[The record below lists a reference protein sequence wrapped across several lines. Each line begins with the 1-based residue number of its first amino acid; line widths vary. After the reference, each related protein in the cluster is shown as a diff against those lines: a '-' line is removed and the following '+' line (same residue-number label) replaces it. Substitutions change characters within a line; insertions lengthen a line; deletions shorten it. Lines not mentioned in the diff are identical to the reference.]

1 MNNQAC
7 KTALSVPFYFMLCAS
22 ESAKQLCKAAF
33 KNELAAMNNPQ
44 NTVDFK
50 DYDLTYSIL

>member
-1 MNNQAC
+1 MNNQTC
-7 KTALSVPFYFMLCAS
+7 KTALSVPFYFMLCTFDS
-22 ESAKQLCKAAF
+22 EKQLCKAAF

>member
-7 KTALSVPFYFMLCAS
+7 KTALSVPFYFMLCAF
-22 ESAKQLCKAAF
+22 ESAKQLLKAAF
-33 KNELAAMNNPQ
+33 KNEPAAMNNPQ

>member
-1 MNNQAC
+1 M
-7 KTALSVPFYFMLCAS
+7 PFYFMLCAFDS
-22 ESAKQLCKAAF
+22 EKQLCKAAF
-33 KNELAAMNNPQ
+33 KNEPAAMNNPQ

>member
-7 KTALSVPFYFMLCAS
+7 KTALSVPFYFVLCDFDS
-22 ESAKQLCKAAF
+22 EKQLCKATF
-33 KNELAAMNNPQ
+33 KNEPAAMNNPQ
-44 NTVDFK
+44 NAVDFK

>member
-7 KTALSVPFYFMLCAS
+7 KTALYVPFYFMLCAFDS
-22 ESAKQLCKAAF
+22 EKQLCKATF
-33 KNELAAMNNPQ
+33 KNESAAMNNPQ

>member
-1 MNNQAC
+1 MNNQTC
-7 KTALSVPFYFMLCAS
+7 KTALSVPFYFMLCAFDS
-22 ESAKQLCKAAF
+22 KKQLCKAAF